1 MDEFDIKEV
10 LDILKEAEKNQDWD
24 LVNEAISFMEEYL
37 DNEDGSEYDWFML
50 TIIIILTVVL
60 TVSICANIYFFIK
73 MNDLLDVIET
83 MQQWNDQYKNL
94 VENTYRKL
102 KEIDEKQIF
111 EKDDDVG
118 FVFSEIVRLIEL
130 IKEKSKWKNPR
141 KKWRF

>member
-24 LVNEAISFMEEYL
+24 LVNESISFMEEYL
-37 DNEDGSEYDWFML
+37 DNGDGSDYDWFML
-50 TIIIILTVVL
+50 TLIIILTVVL

-118 FVFSEIVRLIEL
+118 FVFSEIVKLIEL
-130 IKEKSKWKNPR
+130 IKEKSK
-141 KKWRF
+141 